1 MARELGKYEY
11 ETRTVAVVGAGPVG
25 ALAAIYFANR
35 GWNVELYEA
44 RPDMRIAENKAKIQ
58 NRSINLALSA
68 RGLSA
73 LKSTGLGLDKYVL
86 QSGLPMKGRML
97 HIGEKGKLVSQNYG
111 VHGECINS
119 VDRAKLNEDLI
130 TAAEKLPNVKVVFN
144 HSLKRADF
152 DKGTLHLENK
162 ETNQKVHATADL
174 IIGCDGAYSSVRNS
188 LMRHVRVDFE
198 QNYLAHG
205 YCELNIPAKINNK
218 GEKEFAMDPHH
229 LHIWPRH
236 HFMMIALPNP
246 DKTFTV
252 TLFMPFENFESI
264 HNKDDLLAFFRLH
277 FADAIPLMGEEALA
291 RDYFRN
297 PKGSLIRIK
306 ANPYH
311 YKDRGII
318 LGDAAHSM
326 VPFYG
331 QGMNCGFEDV
341 EYLDRLLDEHEVMCV
356 KPKNP
361 NNNDLARALQAFTD
375 RRAKDIQAICDLALY
390 NYEEMRH
397 GVTSPLYIMRKK
409 VETALNLVLPKTV
422 VPLYTMVSFSTRP
435 YSRALE
441 QHQRQGFW
449 LAAAGISLSIGAVA
463 GLAVVGLKHTRD
475 LREAK
480 DAVRASLETLA
491 RKVALKN

>member
-1 MARELGKYEY
+1 MAQELGKYEY
-11 ETRTVAVVGAGPVG
+11 ETRTVAIVGAGPVG
-25 ALAAIYFANR
+25 ALAATYFANR

-44 RPDMRIAENKAKIQ
+44 RPDMRIPENKAKIQ

-73 LKSTGLGLDKYVL
+73 LKGTGHGLDQL
-86 QSGLPMKGRML
+86 ALRSGLPMKGRML
-97 HIGEKGKLVSQNYG
+97 HIGEKGKLVSQDYG

-130 TAAEKLPNVKVVFN
+130 TAAEKLPNVKVFFN
-144 HSLKRADF
+144 HHLKRADL
-152 DKGTLHLENK
+152 DKGTLRLENK
-162 ETNQKVHATADL
+162 VTGESLQAKADL
-174 IIGCDGAYSSVRNS
+174 ILGCDGAYSMVRNS
-188 LMRHVRVDFE
+188 LMRYVRVDFE

-205 YCELNIPAKINNK
+205 YCELNIPPKINEK
-218 GEKEFAMDPHH
+218 GEKEFAMDPNH

-264 HNKDDLLAFFRLH
+264 HTKDELLSFFRTH
-277 FADAIPLMGEEALA
+277 FADAIPLMGEEALV
-291 RDYFRN
+291 RDYFKN
-297 PKGSLIRIK
+297 PKGSLVRIK

-311 YKDRGII
+311 YKDRCII

-341 EYLDRLLDEHEVMCV
+341 EYLDRLLDEHDVMCV

-361 NNNDLARALQAFTD
+361 KNDDLARALQAFTE
-375 RRAKDIQAICDLALY
+375 RRTKDIHAICELALY
-390 NYEEMRH
+390 NYVEMRH
-397 GVTSPLYIMRKK
+397 GVTSPLYILRKK
-409 VETALNLVLPKTV
+409 VETALNLIMPKTV
-422 VPLYTMVSFSTRP
+422 IPLYTMVSFSTRP
-435 YSRALE
+435 YSEALE
-441 QHQRQGFW
+441 RHRRQGIW
-449 LAAAGISLSIGAVA
+449 LAAAGISLSVGAVA
-463 GLAVVGLKHTRD
+463 GLAMVGLRHTRE
-475 LREAK
+475 LRDAK
-480 DAVRASLETLA
+480 DAVRASLESLA